1 MWVAST
7 LLQPFPF
14 LTIFPVL
21 FIVSFKIYD
30 FDGDGFISVT
40 DLTAVVAATLREH
53 QIVILRSDIDQI
65 VGNTM
70 REANTSNPN
79 MISLEEYFTLCANR
93 PHMLA
98 QLTINI
104 SNISAEYTRNNV
116 IALSTR
122 RGFQSALNL
131 HNSKWSKR
139 L

>member
-1 MWVAST
+1 MLVASS
-7 LLQPFPF
+7 LLQPFPS
-14 LTIFPVL
+14 LTIFPTL

-104 SNISAEYTRNNV
+104 SNIIAEYTRNNV
-116 IALSTR
+116 IALSTP

-131 HNSKWSKR
+131 HNSK
-139 L
+139 